1 MNCWQHVTFSTES
14 IKLWKLYIYI
24 FMLKNDML
32 EKCGE
37 HKQERDGG
45 SDGRSM
51 QWHVCPSAQE
61 VSSATVIEV
70 CSLLR
75 QVVY

>member
-1 MNCWQHVTFSTES
+1 
-14 IKLWKLYIYI
+14 
-24 FMLKNDML
+24 MLKNDML

-61 VSSATVIEV
+61 VSSATVIEA